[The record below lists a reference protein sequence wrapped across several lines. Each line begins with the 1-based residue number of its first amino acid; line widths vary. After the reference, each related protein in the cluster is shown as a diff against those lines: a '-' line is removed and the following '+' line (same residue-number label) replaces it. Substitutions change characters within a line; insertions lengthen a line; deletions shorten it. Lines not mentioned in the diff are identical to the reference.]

1 MALLPTF
8 FQQSY
13 SAALPERW
21 QLNVHESHQD
31 QVLELPPGAELLATS
46 SQTPIEIW
54 GLGGNVLGIQGG
66 YQLSRWTTAS

>member
-1 MALLPTF
+1 MTLLPTF

-13 SAALPERW
+13 SAALPEGG

-31 QVLELPPGAELLATS
+31 QVLELPRGAELLATS

-54 GLGGNVLGIQGG
+54 QLGGTVLGIQGG
-66 YQLSRWTTAS
+66 RQLSRWPTAR